1 MAVLKEGTTKEFHQ
15 TGSSDALIKFPQKF
29 KTKKRTLAERER
41 DLADIAR
48 YYLGGMTHQEITDKL
63 NSEREYT
70 LSRRMVSK
78 DVGVIWVRW
87 RESYIMDANELRVRE
102 LTKLDKL
109 EITYWEAWDRSVK
122 DIVTVKQDKTAD
134 KVAHGLNAKGETS
147 DTDQEL
153 RPSYERTKTTT
164 EKKQSVGDV
173 KFLEGIERVI
183 EKRCKI
189 LGLFAAKNVNI
200 NWRKQAE
207 KDGLDPDK
215 VVDELTE
222 YIIEQNTS
230 DASWGSVD
238 GRGNGGGVG
247 EGAET

>member
-1 MAVLKEGTTKEFHQ
+1 MAVLKDGTKRTYVE
-15 TGSSDALIKFPQKF
+15 TGAKDNVVLFPQKY
-29 KTKKRTLAERER
+29 KTKKRTIAERER
-41 DLADIAR
+41 DLAAVAG
-48 YYLGGMTHQEITDKL
+48 YYLDGMTHQEIANKL
-63 NSEREYT
+63 NSERDYT

-78 DVGVIWVRW
+78 DVGIIWDRW

-102 LTKLDKL
+102 LVKLDKL
-109 EITYWEAWDRSVK
+109 EATYWDAWERSVQ
-122 DIVTVKQDKTAD
+122 DIVTVKQDKTSD

-147 DTDQEL
+147 ESDQEL

-164 EKKQSVGDV
+164 EKKQTTGDV

-189 LGLFAAKNVNI
+189 LGLFAPKNVNI

-222 YIIEQNTS
+222 YLIEQKTS
-230 DASWGSVD
+230 DAEWGTMD
-238 GRGNGGGVG
+238 GRGNGGGV
-247 EGAET
+247 E